1 MLHNALKSILLMM
14 PQSEVLLLSHAVFC
28 IFFLTKSF
36 ILSHVLRKLSVLCC
50 KKYLIAINSFII
62 FTIKTVKT
70 LFLSKAVKQT
80 IFFSQ
85 NLFSKTFEILT
96 LNFFSISQLMF
107 FY

>member
-50 KKYLIAINSFII
+50 KKYFIAINNFDFFII
-62 FTIKTVKT
+62 KT
-70 LFLSKAVKQT
+70 LITFFLSKAVKQ
-80 IFFSQ
+80 IVFRF
-85 NLFSKTFEILT
+85 
-96 LNFFSISQLMF
+96 
-107 FY
+107 